1 MYAKKKRMQVSM
13 EIYVENGMFT
23 VEFHEKESRY
33 FIEAMNRA
41 TCCSEEIKKRYNNV
55 RRCSKNRRKIYTTIN
70 AADTTGRKFL
80 IELKRNYQN

>member
-41 TCCSEEIKKRYNNV
+41 TCCAEKIKKRYKNA

-80 IELKRNYQN
+80 IELKKNYQN

>member
-1 MYAKKKRMQVSM
+1 M

-33 FIEAMNRA
+33 FIEAMKRA

-55 RRCSKNRRKIYTTIN
+55 RRCSKNRRKIFTTIN

-80 IELKRNYQN
+80 CELKDQYQT